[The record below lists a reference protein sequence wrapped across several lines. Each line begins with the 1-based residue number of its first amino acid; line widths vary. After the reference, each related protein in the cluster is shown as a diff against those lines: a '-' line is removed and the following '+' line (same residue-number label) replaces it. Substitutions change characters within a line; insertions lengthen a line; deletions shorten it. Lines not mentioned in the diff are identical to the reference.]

1 MYGIAERHQA
11 QLAWYALDYQRADVR
26 TIAAYY
32 AVKSHPVTLLIDATG
47 QVRLRVN
54 GIPDATTIE
63 QAVSRL
69 ISVP

>member
-11 QLAWYALDYQRADVR
+11 QLTWYALDYQRADVR

>member
-1 MYGIAERHQA
+1 VYGIAERHQA

>member
-1 MYGIAERHQA
+1 VHGIAQRHQP
-11 QLAWYALDYQRADVR
+11 QLAWYALDYQRAEVR

-32 AVKSHPVTLLIDATG
+32 AVRSHPVTLLIDATG

-54 GIPDATTIE
+54 GIPDARTIE
-63 QAVSRL
+63 QALPQV